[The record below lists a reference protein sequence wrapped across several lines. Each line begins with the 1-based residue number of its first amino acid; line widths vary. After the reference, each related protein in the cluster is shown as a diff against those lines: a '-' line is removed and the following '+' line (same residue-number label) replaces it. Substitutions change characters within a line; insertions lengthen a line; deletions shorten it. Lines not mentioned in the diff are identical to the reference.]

1 MFKFILLGIG
11 FMLLLEGLIY
21 FFFTKQMKE
30 MMKVIEFLELEK
42 IKAIASVVS
51 ILGACLIY
59 FTIKKY
65 NLNF

>member
-1 MFKFILLGIG
+1 MFKFILLGLG

-42 IKAIASVVS
+42 IRTIASVVS
-51 ILGACLIY
+51 IVGACLIY